1 MATTDKKGS
10 DPLLGL
16 WKWGLTPFCVL
27 LLFSS
32 GCAST
37 SVSRVDA
44 ATVTDLSGRWND
56 TDSRLVAEGMIKE
69 ALSQPWLSTFTNATK
84 KPPVVVVG
92 TVVNRSTEHINV
104 QTFISDLE
112 RELTNSGRVT
122 FVAAKGQREEIREE
136 RREQAANAL
145 ESTQKPPG
153 KEIGADYLLRG
164 SISTIQD
171 EAEGTKAIF
180 YQVDLEMVDIS
191 NNVKSWYGQKKIKK
205 VVERKRVIF

>member
-1 MATTDKKGS
+1 MATTGS
-10 DPLLGL
+10 ARAFVVTALLAALAGA
-16 WKWGLTPFCVL
+16 G
-27 LLFSS
+27 

-44 ATVTDLSGRWND
+44 ATTTDLSGRWND

-69 ALSQPWLSTFTNATK
+69 ALAQPWLSTFTNATK

-104 QTFISDLE
+104 QAFISDLE
-112 RELTNSGRVT
+112 RELTNSGKVT
-122 FVAAKGQREEIREE
+122 FVAGKGQREEVREE

-164 SISTIQD
+164 SIISILD

-191 NNVKSWYGQKKIKK
+191 NNVKSWFGQKKIKK

>member
-1 MATTDKKGS
+1 MATTGS
-10 DPLLGL
+10 ARAFIVTALLAALAAVG
-16 WKWGLTPFCVL
+16 
-27 LLFSS
+27 

-44 ATVTDLSGRWND
+44 ATTTDLSGRWND

-69 ALSQPWLSTFTNATK
+69 ALAQSWLSTFTSATK

-104 QTFISDLE
+104 QAFISDLE
-112 RELTNSGRVT
+112 RELTNSGKVT
-122 FVAAKGQREEIREE
+122 FVAGKGQREEVREE

-164 SISTIQD
+164 SIISILD

-191 NNVKSWYGQKKIKK
+191 SNVKSWFGQKKIKK

>member
-1 MATTDKKGS
+1 MARTDSAKAGIGAA
-10 DPLLGL
+10 LLSALMVTG
-16 WKWGLTPFCVL
+16 
-27 LLFSS
+27 

-37 SVSRVDA
+37 TVSRVDA
-44 ATVTDLSGRWND
+44 ASVTDLSGQWNE
-56 TDSRLVAEGMIKE
+56 TDSRIVAEAMIQD
-69 ALSQPWLSTFTNATK
+69 ALSRSWLAGYRSAHK
-84 KPPVVVVG
+84 RSPVVVVG
-92 TVVNRSTEHINV
+92 TVSNRSHEHINV

-112 RELTNSGRVT
+112 RELTNSGQVT

-136 RREQAANAL
+136 RREQATHAL

-180 YQVDLEMVDIS
+180 YQVDLELVDIAS
-191 NNVKSWYGQKKIKK
+191 NVKSWYGQKKIKK

>member
-1 MATTDKKGS
+1 VATGNTQALMGA
-10 DPLLGL
+10 
-16 WKWGLTPFCVL
+16 VL
-27 LLFSS
+27 VAALAFSS